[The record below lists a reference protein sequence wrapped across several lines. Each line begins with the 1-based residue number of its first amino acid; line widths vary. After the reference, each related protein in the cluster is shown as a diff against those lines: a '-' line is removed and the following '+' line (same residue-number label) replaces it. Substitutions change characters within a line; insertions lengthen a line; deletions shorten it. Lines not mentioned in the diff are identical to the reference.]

1 MGTTAMAAEYQK
13 SQNLED
19 LQKVYNYIINH
30 WLMGNGMLCGIM
42 YELIPSQQRQV

>member
-19 LQKVYNYIINH
+19 SHRKLAETPCKAVWTKATLTRCHPYT
-30 WLMGNGMLCGIM
+30 L
-42 YELIPSQQRQV
+42 

>member
-19 LQKVYNYIINH
+19 YK
-30 WLMGNGMLCGIM
+30 GIQLH
-42 YELIPSQQRQV
+42 YQSLVDG

>member
-19 LQKVYNYIINH
+19 FTK
-30 WLMGNGMLCGIM
+30 GIQLH
-42 YELIPSQQRQV
+42 YQSLVDG